1 MSSNESAR
9 PLASSLPSEPEN
21 VFLRPDLSN
30 VLHEWDT
37 ASEKY
42 NTSRNINRQSSLS
55 LGTTLPGT
63 PSNEVFTNEKCDRIM
78 WDTCTK
84 RGEER
89 VKQLGELNNMVDE
102 KPDFSDPDGM
112 KVRRAQRLMKLRKL
126 AFQCCIFGLK

>member
-1 MSSNESAR
+1 MSSHEQAR
-9 PLASSLPSEPEN
+9 PFALDPPSEPEN
-21 VFLRPDLSN
+21 AFLRPDLNS
-30 VLHEWDT
+30 VLNEWDT
-37 ASEKY
+37 ASDRY
-42 NTSRNINRQSSLS
+42 NSARNVNRQSSLS

-78 WDTCTK
+78 WDTCVE

-102 KPDFSDPDGM
+102 KPDFSDPDGK
-112 KVRRAQRLMKLRKL
+112 KVRRAQRLMKVRKF

>member
-1 MSSNESAR
+1 MFSQEPTS

-37 ASEKY
+37 ASTRY
-42 NTSRNINRQSSLS
+42 ISSRNINRQSSLS

-63 PSNEVFTNEKCDRIM
+63 PNNEVFINEKSIPII
-78 WDTCTK
+78 WDPSTK
-84 RGEER
+84 SHEER
-89 VKQLGELNNMVDE
+89 VQQLGDLNIMVDE
-102 KPDFSDPDGM
+102 KPEFSDPDGL
-112 KVRRAQRLMKLRKL
+112 KVRRAQRLMKVRKL